1 MSKTSGIAGNASD
14 DVKAAFRDLSMWFSR
29 DGQPRGFA
37 ASIGARISVD
47 EVSILK
53 KAEEPTREEVRLVC
67 SLEVTEGVYKAGIE
81 IYYDS
86 NADMLNGAGS
96 MHGGCSA
103 YLIDLRVFVITCHT
117 SMAYAPY

>member
-67 SLEVTEGVYKAGIE
+67 SLEVTEGVYKAGI
-81 IYYDS
+81 
-86 NADMLNGAGS
+86 AK
-96 MHGGCSA
+96 
-103 YLIDLRVFVITCHT
+103 DLF
-117 SMAYAPY
+117 